1 MLDLIR
7 NVVVGIWRISFLI
20 FVKLMII
27 HDLIFL
33 E

>member
-1 MLDLIR
+1 MLGLIR
-7 NVVVGIWRISFLI
+7 NIVVGIWRISFLI

-27 HDLIFL
+27 RDLIFL